1 MATTFTYP
9 AKIIIA
15 WGEAISGH
23 SGIREW
29 LMANGYPEL
38 GLFVHALHNQEG
50 AREWLLKN
58 GFPHL
63 LALINASEG
72 NKQALTWLE
81 KGQFSLLGLIAQAA
95 DNDDDALHKL
105 GLLPEKEWFIIAQ
118 RIRTVKNQIE
128 YDNNDVHRI
137 SRD

>member
-1 MATTFTYP
+1 
-9 AKIIIA
+9 
-15 WGEAISGH
+15 
-23 SGIREW
+23 
-29 LMANGYPEL
+29 MANGYPEL
-38 GLFVHALHNQEG
+38 GLFVHALHNQDG

-63 LALINASEG
+63 MALVNASEG

-81 KGQFSLLGLIAQAA
+81 KGPFSLLALIARAA
-95 DNDDDALHKL
+95 DNDDDALFEL
-105 GLLPEKEWFIIAQ
+105 GKMSEKEWFIIAQ
-118 RIRTVKNQIE
+118 KIRIVKNQIE